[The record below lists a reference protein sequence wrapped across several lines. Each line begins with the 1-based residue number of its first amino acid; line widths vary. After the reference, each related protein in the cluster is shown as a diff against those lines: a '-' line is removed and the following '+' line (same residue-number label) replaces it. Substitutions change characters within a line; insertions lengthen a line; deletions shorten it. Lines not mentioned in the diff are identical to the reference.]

1 MIPVNFQAVEPEYSP
16 EIVPDYKLYRYDKM
30 SQRYYFEFVQGNAF
44 AFISVTALA
53 SLLLPKGEGYMRWL
67 MNLGD
72 EAMYDREKKAAFGT
86 AFHIEALRPLVEGG
100 GYDFTELD
108 HRIYDVVPTRYH
120 DSIGEWV
127 YPFKKSLASF
137 FFFCRDRVKRVIAVE
152 FPARS
157 RKDKI
162 ACTIDLVAEI
172 EWRRGTV
179 LAIIDLKSMMYSMIE
194 TKKKDFFD
202 VHEFQL
208 EVNKRIWNELYG
220 DKFPVTHVFNWAPVN
235 FKKPTNPYTLQNQ
248 TNNQFVDCIEDYIA
262 VAKKRKLVRP
272 PTNVVDIVGRF
283 ENMKDFDISNH
294 LINYKIV

>member
-108 HRIYDVVPTRYH
+108 HRIYDVVPARYH
-120 DSIGEWV
+120 DSIGE
-127 YPFKKSLASF
+127 YHH
-137 FFFCRDRVKRVIAVE
+137 DR
-152 FPARS
+152 
-157 RKDKI
+157 
-162 ACTIDLVAEI
+162 T
-172 EWRRGTV
+172 
-179 LAIIDLKSMMYSMIE
+179 
-194 TKKKDFFD
+194 
-202 VHEFQL
+202 
-208 EVNKRIWNELYG
+208 
-220 DKFPVTHVFNWAPVN
+220 
-235 FKKPTNPYTLQNQ
+235 
-248 TNNQFVDCIEDYIA
+248 
-262 VAKKRKLVRP
+262 VRP
-272 PTNVVDIVGRF
+272 RGVDPAQAATGVGGGTGGFGGELAARA
-283 ENMKDFDISNH
+283 
-294 LINYKIV
+294 